1 MNCSQGSGLDFVTAP
16 NLEFP
21 DIDFRRCSMINQTK
35 LRYDFAVGKT
45 VLVCVYE
52 HTAKLRLKR
61 APTTVL
67 ERTLS

>member
-1 MNCSQGSGLDFVTAP
+1 MNSQGFGLDFVTAP

-21 DIDFRRCSMINQTK
+21 DIDFRRCLMINHTK

-45 VLVCVYE
+45 VFVCVYQY
-52 HTAKLRLKR
+52 TTKLRLKR
-61 APTTVL
+61 SPTTVL